1 MGITDVFK
9 TKHFKNDIERLTAEN
24 NYLNSLLTPEMKTAV
39 SINAEIQRLVGEKQ
53 TIQAEIEELK
63 KHFIDQLFPI
73 QIYLFGSYANGT
85 YTDNSDLDFYII
97 VRDEISDLAEETTK
111 AYKAIRKIKQRPV
124 DIVVG
129 TKSRFEARKKFPSV
143 ENEVYRKGVL
153 LYKAGIERVV

>member
-1 MGITDVFK
+1 M
-9 TKHFKNDIERLTAEN
+9 
-24 NYLNSLLTPEMKTAV
+24 PM
-39 SINAEIQRLVGEKQ
+39 Q
-53 TIQAEIEELK
+53 EIEELK

-129 TKSRFEARKKFPSV
+129 TKSRFEALKKFPSV

-153 LYKAGIERVV
+153 LYEAGIERVI

>member
-1 MGITDVFK
+1 M
-9 TKHFKNDIERLTAEN
+9 
-24 NYLNSLLTPEMKTAV
+24 PM
-39 SINAEIQRLVGEKQ
+39 Q
-53 TIQAEIEELK
+53 EIEELK

-143 ENEVYRKGVL
+143 ENEVDRKGVL
-153 LYKAGIERVV
+153 LYEAGIERVI

>member
-1 MGITDVFK
+1 M
-9 TKHFKNDIERLTAEN
+9 
-24 NYLNSLLTPEMKTAV
+24 PM
-39 SINAEIQRLVGEKQ
+39 Q
-53 TIQAEIEELK
+53 EIEELK

-129 TKSRFEARKKFPSV
+129 TKSKYESFVGLV
-143 ENEVYRKGVL
+143 ECKR
-153 LYKAGIERVV
+153 A

>member
-1 MGITDVFK
+1 M
-9 TKHFKNDIERLTAEN
+9 
-24 NYLNSLLTPEMKTAV
+24 PM
-39 SINAEIQRLVGEKQ
+39 Q
-53 TIQAEIEELK
+53 EIEELK

-143 ENEVYRKGVL
+143 ENEVYR
-153 LYKAGIERVV
+153 

>member
-1 MGITDVFK
+1 M
-9 TKHFKNDIERLTAEN
+9 
-24 NYLNSLLTPEMKTAV
+24 PM
-39 SINAEIQRLVGEKQ
+39 Q
-53 TIQAEIEELK
+53 EIEELK

-129 TKSRFEARKKFPSV
+129 TKSRFEARKKFPSG
-143 ENEVYRKGVL
+143 EIEVYRKGVL
-153 LYKAGIERVV
+153 LYKAGLERVV

>member
-1 MGITDVFK
+1 M
-9 TKHFKNDIERLTAEN
+9 
-24 NYLNSLLTPEMKTAV
+24 PM
-39 SINAEIQRLVGEKQ
+39 Q
-53 TIQAEIEELK
+53 EIEELK
-63 KHFIDQLFPI
+63 KHFIDQLFSI

-129 TKSRFEARKKFPSV
+129 TKSRFEARKNFPP
-143 ENEVYRKGVL
+143 
-153 LYKAGIERVV
+153 

>member
-1 MGITDVFK
+1 M
-9 TKHFKNDIERLTAEN
+9 
-24 NYLNSLLTPEMKTAV
+24 PM
-39 SINAEIQRLVGEKQ
+39 Q
-53 TIQAEIEELK
+53 EIEELK

-143 ENEVYRKGVL
+143 ENEVYLKGVL